1 MSTLNVANISDDQS
15 TLTGDS
21 NNLKDNLHDNK
32 TVDTKYVTNGAAKAY
47 IRCSTQANIN
57 TSLNISS
64 ATNNGIG
71 DYSYSITHAYAS
83 KTDVV
88 QTAAA
93 FAGLNNIRWVTVNS
107 DRTGAN
113 TLSATTRN
121 SDGTVVDT
129 GQSATS
135 HGELA

>member
-15 TLTGDS
+15 TLS
-21 NNLKDNLHDNK
+21 NSANPSDNLNNTG

-47 IRCSTQANIN
+47 IRCTTQGNIN
-57 TSLNISS
+57 SSLNISS
-64 ATNNGIG
+64 ATNHDIG

-88 QTAAA
+88 QVASS
-93 FAGLNNIRWVTVNS
+93 FAGLGNTRWASVNS
-107 DRTGAN
+107 DRTNEN
-113 TLSATTRN
+113 TLSSTMRN
-121 SDGTVVDT
+121 SSATFVDT

-135 HGELA
+135 YGDLA

>member
-21 NNLKDNLHDNK
+21 NNLIDNLHDNK

-47 IRCSTQANIN
+47 IRCTTQGNIN
-57 TSLNISS
+57 SSLNISS
-64 ATNNGIG
+64 ATNHDIG

-88 QTAAA
+88 QVASS
-93 FAGLNNIRWVTVNS
+93 FAGLGNTRWASVNS
-107 DRTGAN
+107 DRTNEN
-113 TLSATTRN
+113 TLSSTMRN
-121 SDGTVVDT
+121 SSATFVDT

-135 HGELA
+135 YGDLA

>member
-21 NNLKDNLHDNK
+21 DNLKDNLHDNK

-47 IRCSTQANIN
+47 IRCSTSYNI
-57 TSLNISS
+57 TASLNISS
-64 ATNNGIG
+64 ATNHEDG

-83 KTDVV
+83 KADVV

-93 FAGLNNIRWVTVNS
+93 FAGLGNTRWVTINS
-107 DRTGAN
+107 NRTDEN

-121 SDGTVVDT
+121 SDATLINT

-135 HGELA
+135 HGDLA